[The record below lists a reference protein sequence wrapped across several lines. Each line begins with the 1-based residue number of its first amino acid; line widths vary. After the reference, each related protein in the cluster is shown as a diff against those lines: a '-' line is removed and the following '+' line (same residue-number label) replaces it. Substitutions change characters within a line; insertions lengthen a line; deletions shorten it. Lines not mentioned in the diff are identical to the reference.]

1 MARNA
6 PKGDVTW
13 KFPDK
18 KKPFAY
24 TPCFVALQC
33 NLLGDEANSR
43 KPSVILKHIEDNHYV
58 GLYEL
63 KAILQTY
70 IDKGYGDMPCAFVQ
84 THFKFKTTAFEQEKE
99 RQVKLGIEKPN
110 WRDDYYPFYDD
121 RT

>member
-1 MARNA
+1 MAKNA

-24 TPCFVALQC
+24 TPYFVALQC

-43 KPSVILKHIEDNHYV
+43 KPSVILKHIEDNHYI

-70 IDKGYGDMPCAFVQ
+70 IDKGYGDVPCAFVQ
-84 THFKFKTTAFEQEKE
+84 TTFKTKFTTFEREKE
-99 RQVKLGIEKPN
+99 RQVKLGLEKPN
-110 WRDDYYPFYDD
+110 WRDDYPFYRDKK
-121 RT
+121 

>member
-1 MARNA
+1 MAKNA
-6 PKGDVTW
+6 PKGNVIW
-13 KFPDK
+13 RFPDK

-24 TPCFVALQC
+24 TPSFVALQC

-43 KPSVILKHIEDNHYV
+43 KPSVILKHIEDNHYI

-70 IDKGYGDMPCAFVQ
+70 IDKGYGDVPCAFVQ
-84 THFKFKTTAFEQEKE
+84 THFKFETTAFEREKE

-110 WRDDYYPFYDD
+110 WREDYYPFYDD

>member
-1 MARNA
+1 MAKNA

-24 TPCFVALQC
+24 TPYFVALQC

-43 KPSVILKHIEDNHYV
+43 KPSVILKPIEDTHYI

-63 KAILQTY
+63 KAILHTY
-70 IDKGYGDMPCAFVQ
+70 IDKGYGDVPCAFVQ
-84 THFKFKTTAFEQEKE
+84 TYFKPKTTAFEQEKE
-99 RQVKLGIEKPN
+99 RQVKLGLEKPN
-110 WRDDYYPFYDD
+110 WRDDYPFYRDKK
-121 RT
+121 